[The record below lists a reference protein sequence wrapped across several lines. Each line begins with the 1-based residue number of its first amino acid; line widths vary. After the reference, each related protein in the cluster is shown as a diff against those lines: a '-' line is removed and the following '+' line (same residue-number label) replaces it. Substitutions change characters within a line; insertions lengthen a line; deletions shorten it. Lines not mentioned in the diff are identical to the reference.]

1 MNECKQLCKS
11 SKCITFAFDSFSDSL
26 PSRQVQMSDVAT
38 LLVVGLLLSSSCIL
52 LPSSNPA
59 TFVLVFLLTYF
70 LTFSLRLPCLSMT
83 LILTFYNSPN
93 IIIIIMNT
101 RSRKSVHQV
110 NVSTLTRA
118 IHLNDNTTL
127 VDIQNC

>member
-38 LLVVGLLLSSSCIL
+38 LLVVGLFLSSSCIL

-83 LILTFYNSPN
+83 LILTFDNSPN
-93 IIIIIMNT
+93 IIIIIIMNT

-110 NVSTLTRA
+110 SVSTLTRS
-118 IHLNDNTTL
+118 IHLNDK
-127 VDIQNC
+127 IQLW